1 MVAAAATAAY
11 IPGVTPAGGSMRA
24 RPPFFDDL
32 AGMAGGALSVV
43 AGMREEIQAI
53 VRGAVDET
61 LRRLDLVRREEVEVL
76 EDRVAALESALAG
89 RVAPAPAAAGSEDHA

>member
-1 MVAAAATAAY
+1 
-11 IPGVTPAGGSMRA
+11 MRA
-24 RPPFFDDL
+24 RPPFFDDI

-76 EDRVAALESALAG
+76 EDRVAALETALA
-89 RVAPAPAAAGSEDHA
+89 ALAQPAPAAAPGAVGSEDRA

>member
-1 MVAAAATAAY
+1 
-11 IPGVTPAGGSMRA
+11 MRA
-24 RPPFFDDL
+24 RPPFFDDI

-89 RVAPAPAAAGSEDHA
+89 LVPPAPAAAGSEDHA